1 MRLIHGIIFTMDW
14 AYMIRQRAGE
24 TVNPRPESPFRPP
37 SQRSGPSP
45 TPQCVKPLPH
55 PPDLEEAHNQVP
67 THPTSTNN
75 INNPHNLH
83 TRSPL
88 TVEDP
93 GEQGEV
99 AGAASLPG
107 PARPTS
113 ASLWPTPP

>member
-14 AYMIRQRAGE
+14 AYMIHQRPWA
-24 TVNPRPESPFRPP
+24 TANPRPESPFRPP
-37 SQRSGPSP
+37 SQRSGPLP
-45 TPQCVKPLPH
+45 TPQCVRPLP
-55 PPDLEEAHNQVP
+55 PQVDLEGAHNRGHTRP
-67 THPTSTNN
+67 TFTNN
-75 INNPHNLH
+75 INNLRNLH

-93 GEQGEV
+93 GELGEV

-113 ASLWPTPP
+113 ASLWPTLP

>member
-14 AYMIRQRAGE
+14 AYTIRQRAGA
-24 TVNPRPESPFRPP
+24 TVNPRPESLFRPP

-45 TPQCVKPLPH
+45 TPRCVKPLPH
-55 PPDLEEAHNQVP
+55 PPDLEEAPNLGP
-67 THPTSTNN
+67 THQTSTNN

-93 GEQGEV
+93 GELGEV
-99 AGAASLPG
+99 AGAASLRG
-107 PARPTS
+107 PARPIS